1 MFTTS
6 TSSAICNTA
15 KIIRKVRILQSL
27 PRDLDR
33 RFRSRD
39 VDRRRSSPPARLPPG
54 GPPRRV
60 EPRPPP
66 KKSHHS
72 SFVMKICVFKEYAPN
87 RLGRQP
93 LTVRP
98 RSTSTTTRR
107 PSILRP
113 SARLYAA
120 ENEVLTVNT
129 IKSHRP
135 FDHVLF
141 FSYRI
146 QLTLIANL
154 IDRLFLFWFS
164 KGRRDRRDRDSDQLT
179 NFDRLF

>member
-1 MFTTS
+1 
-6 TSSAICNTA
+6 
-15 KIIRKVRILQSL
+15 
-27 PRDLDR
+27 
-33 RFRSRD
+33 
-39 VDRRRSSPPARLPPG
+39 
-54 GPPRRV
+54 
-60 EPRPPP
+60 
-66 KKSHHS
+66 
-72 SFVMKICVFKEYAPN
+72 MKICVFKEYAPN

-141 FSYRI
+141 FLTEFNLPSLLILSIDCFFFGFRKEEEI
-146 QLTLIANL
+146 AEIETLINL
-154 IDRLFLFWFS
+154 QI
-164 KGRRDRRDRDSDQLT
+164 LT
-179 NFDRLF
+179 DFFKLIQNGMEM